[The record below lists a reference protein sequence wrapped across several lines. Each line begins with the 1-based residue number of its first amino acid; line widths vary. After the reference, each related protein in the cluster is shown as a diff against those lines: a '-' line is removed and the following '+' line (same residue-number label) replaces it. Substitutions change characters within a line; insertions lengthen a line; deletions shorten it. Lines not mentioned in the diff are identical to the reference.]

1 MTTVVQS
8 LGAVLATSST
18 QDGDDSVKTSKI
30 IDSTKAITQVSGSS
44 QLRSGSQSIVQS
56 SSEQQTSKKSESK
69 KSSEKKHHRR
79 NKLSLF

>member
-1 MTTVVQS
+1 MKKRIIYSLLIIFLLMTTVVQS

-44 QLRSGSQSIVQS
+44 QLL
-56 SSEQQTSKKSESK
+56 
-69 KSSEKKHHRR
+69 R
-79 NKLSLF
+79 N

>member
-1 MTTVVQS
+1 MKKRIIYSLLIIFLLMTMAVQS

-44 QLRSGSQSIVQS
+44 QLRM
-56 SSEQQTSKKSESK
+56 
-69 KSSEKKHHRR
+69 
-79 NKLSLF
+79 

>member
-1 MTTVVQS
+1 MKKRIIYSLLIIFLLMTTVVQS

-44 QLRSGSQSIVQS
+44 QLRSGSQSIV
-56 SSEQQTSKKSESK
+56 
-69 KSSEKKHHRR
+69 
-79 NKLSLF
+79 

>member
-1 MTTVVQS
+1 MKKRIIYSLLIIFLLMTTVVQS

-44 QLRSGSQSIVQS
+44 QL
-56 SSEQQTSKKSESK
+56 
-69 KSSEKKHHRR
+69 
-79 NKLSLF
+79 